1 MPEATQQR
9 GGRQERITCET
20 PLTLADNDKYHLEI
34 VRMRASVSIHDQ
46 FVTMSERLTGKI
58 EIIKN
63 PMFMRGVFV
72 KKNTKVGD
80 LQIPMHAKRIDILPE
95 GFVPSSKDWAY
106 GLGLVHTS
114 KDGREFNG
122 FAIFSDHVSPPRS
135 SVQGTTH
142 NIAVITSTHEK
153 LMLGR
158 AAAGTGG
165 RFHAFI
171 GQGGVI
177 VVEKIAT
184 LAI

>member
-1 MPEATQQR
+1 MGQFLL
-9 GGRQERITCET
+9 GR
-20 PLTLADNDKYHLEI
+20 
-34 VRMRASVSIHDQ
+34 
-46 FVTMSERLTGKI
+46 I
-58 EIIKN
+58 EFL
-63 PMFMRGVFV
+63 MWFRV
-72 KKNTKVGD
+72 
-80 LQIPMHAKRIDILPE
+80 
-95 GFVPSSKDWAY
+95 
-106 GLGLVHTS
+106 
-114 KDGREFNG
+114 G

>member
-1 MPEATQQR
+1 MVGQMIDELNFGRGTVGGQRYCMNGTQLFQI
-9 GGRQERITCET
+9 GTFLGRLQAYFGRRFPQQIKF
-20 PLTLADNDKYHLEI
+20 LHSQLI
-34 VRMRASVSIHDQ
+34 VA
-46 FVTMSERLTGKI
+46 I
-58 EIIKN
+58 EIL
-63 PMFMRGVFV
+63 PFMGQFLL
-72 KKNTKVGD
+72 G
-80 LQIPMHAKRIDILPE
+80 RI
-95 GFVPSSKDWAY
+95 
-106 GLGLVHTS
+106 
-114 KDGREFNG
+114 EFLMWFRVG